1 MNSTPKPRIL
11 WILNHTTLM
20 EWEVPMLMELGFEV
34 YVPKHLPSG
43 PNSRTASITTKYDS
57 SLSIPSKDLEYLNT
71 LNFYEDPISKKTAEI
86 LNRHFSNCICAYIFP
101 GLYYMLQSFTGRIF
115 MRAFGHAGTIDY
127 ETATDT
133 VPASSLRDGYS
144 KLLHRLQKKLLGIN
158 NRLVRFAGIHSK
170 NPIMREMLLA
180 KDRVF
185 LAAAYREIIE
195 NEKPFL
201 KQRSLYMPLAL
212 PESITHRAGSWRGGD
227 PRVFFVCPN
236 IDQIDY
242 YRRIYQRFVEEL
254 GNFPYCIGGRQDLGQ
269 PTAEPETKDPNIL
282 GYIDR
287 ARYDELI
294 NTCSCMFYH
303 SQEERHLHYHPLEAI
318 VSGMPLV
325 FMSGGLLEKCGGS
338 DQPGLCRTYGEAR
351 EKIKRLQSGDQAFRQ
366 SIQKAQTKILELFDS
381 EYCTEEWKKN
391 FLPHTIRKLS

>member
-43 PNSRTASITTKYDS
+43 PNSRTASVTTKYDS
-57 SLSIPSKDLEYLNT
+57 SLSIPAKDLEYLNT

-86 LNRHFSNCICAYIFP
+86 LNRHFNNCICAYIFP

-144 KLLHRLQKKLLGIN
+144 KPLHRLQKKLLGIN

-201 KQRSLYMPLAL
+201 KNRSLYMPLAL
-212 PESITHRAGSWRGGD
+212 PESITNRAGSWKGGD

-254 GNFPYCIGGRQDLGQ
+254 GSFPYCIGGRQDLGQ
-269 PTAEPETKDPNIL
+269 PAAEPETKDPNIL

-338 DQPGLCRTYGEAR
+338 DQPGLCRTYDQAR
-351 EKIKRLQSGDQAFRQ
+351 EKINRLQSGDQAFRQ
-366 SIQKAQTKILELFDS
+366 SIQKSQTKILESFES
-381 EYCTEEWKKN
+381 EFCTEEWKKN
-391 FLPHTIRKLS
+391 FLPHTIRKLP